1 MSKNLR
7 VKTSKFIDETTRVSF
22 KFNSKNYYGYKG
34 DTLASALIANGI
46 HLVGR
51 SFKYHRPRG
60 IMTAGSEE
68 PNAIVQLNNNSALS
82 EPNVRATEV
91 EIYDGL
97 EASSQNCWPSVNFDI
112 GGINNFLSPL
122 LPAGFYY
129 KTFMWPASF
138 WEKYEYFIRKSA
150 GLGKSPAEPDPD
162 IYDHKYIHC
171 DVLVIGGG
179 ISGIMAAK
187 TAAQNGLNTLLVE
200 EKPNLGGTTIYQ
212 NSEQH
217 KINNQTSSIWLE
229 KEIANL
235 ESLDNL
241 EIKTRTSVAAFHGY
255 NFLLARENLTD
266 HLPIKDR
273 TNKVRQRLLKIRAKK
288 VITATGSLERPL
300 IFNNNDRPGIFLSS
314 AIKKYIDFY
323 GVSCGEDNVLF
334 TNNDSA
340 YETAL
345 SLFKKGIRVKAI
357 VDIREQPSSK
367 IIEEVESNGIKV
379 YKEYTVVN
387 TEGYKKINKI
397 SIMQLSKDGQSVIG
411 SKIDLDCD
419 CLGLSGGW
427 TPAVHLFT
435 QSGGKLRFRDE
446 DQVFIPNHYPSKQIS
461 IGSCNGDF
469 ELDEILNLI
478 PTQLKNFLEIEK
490 TEYENLSIEISKNLS
505 KRNIWLLPSD
515 KVLGKTKP
523 FVDYQN
529 DATAKDIKLAL
540 REGFR
545 SIEHVKRYTTTG
557 MGTDQGKLGNMH
569 ALGIIAETAG
579 VKMGELGTTTF
590 RPPYTPLS
598 FGTIVGRNVGEYF
611 DIFRKT
617 PIHEWHVKNNA
628 EFENVGQ
635 WKRAWY
641 YPKTTE
647 DMHQAVQRESKAARE
662 SAGILDAS
670 TLGKIDIQGT
680 DASEF
685 LNRVYTNAW
694 SKLGIGKCRYGLM
707 LHEDGMVYDD
717 GVTTRLDENHYI
729 MTTTTGGAANVMSK
743 LEDYL
748 QTEWPELDVY
758 LTSVTD
764 HFATISVCGPNSK
777 KIVSKVIPDLDLS
790 DENFPHMSFKNAKID
805 KVKCRVMRISFTG
818 EHSYEINIQANFG
831 KSVWEKCMEAGKEFN
846 ITPYG
851 TETMHLLRAE
861 KGFIIVGQDTDAT
874 MTPIDLQMDWIVSKK
889 KYDFIGKRSLYRS
902 DTIREDRKQ
911 LVGLLT
917 DDPKIVLEEGAQIV
931 EDTNQKPIE
940 MLGHVTSSY
949 YSPNLNKSIA
959 LAVVRG
965 GKNMMGKKLF
975 IPMENKTIS
984 VTVADPVFLDKE
996 NKRLNA

>member
-7 VKTSKFIDETTRVSF
+7 VKTSKFVDETYRVSF
-22 KFNSKNYYGYKG
+22 KFNGSRYYGYKG
-34 DTLASALIANGI
+34 DTLASALLANDI

-60 IMTAGSEE
+60 IMTSGSEE
-68 PNAIVQLNNNSALS
+68 PNAIVQLHNNSDRT
-82 EPNVRATEV
+82 EPNVRATEI
-91 EIYDGL
+91 EIYEGL

-112 GGINNFLSPL
+112 GGINNLLSPL

-150 GLGKSPAEPDPD
+150 GLGKSPTTPDPD
-162 IYDHKYIHC
+162 IYEHEYIHC
-171 DVLVIGGG
+171 DVLIVGAG

-187 TAAQNGLNTLLVE
+187 TAAKNGLKTLLVD
-200 EKPNLGGTTIYQ
+200 EKPNLGGSTIYQ
-212 NSEQH
+212 NSEH
-217 KINNQTSSIWLE
+217 FKINNQNSGSWLE
-229 KEIANL
+229 KEIN
-235 ESLDNL
+235 EIKKIDNL
-241 EIKTRTSVAAFHGY
+241 DIRIRTSVAAFHGY

-266 HLPIKDR
+266 HLPIEQRK
-273 TNKVRQRLLKIRAKK
+273 NKTRQKLLKIRAKK

-300 IFNNNDRPGIFLSS
+300 IFDNNDRPGILLSS
-314 AIKKYIDFY
+314 AIKRYADLF
-323 GVSCGEDNVLF
+323 GVACGEKNIFL

-340 YETAL
+340 YETAI
-345 SLFKKGIRVKAI
+345 SLIQKGIKVEAI
-357 VDIREQPSSK
+357 VDNREEIESK
-367 IIEEVESNGIKV
+367 LLYEVEKNNIKV
-379 YKEYTVVN
+379 FKGFTIVN
-387 TEGYKKINKI
+387 TNGYKKINKV
-397 SIMQLSKDGQSVIG
+397 SLMKLSKDGQKVIG
-411 SKIDLDCD
+411 SKINLSCD
-419 CLGLSGGW
+419 CLGVSGGW

-435 QSGGKLRFRDE
+435 QSGGKLKFREE
-446 DQVFIPNHYPSKQIS
+446 DQVFIPNKYSSEQIS
-461 IGSCNGDF
+461 IGACNGDLTLEDIIENTPKYLKEF
-469 ELDEILNLI
+469 LNI
-478 PTQLKNFLEIEK
+478 KK
-490 TEYENLSIEISKNLS
+490 TDYDNVEVFSSENKS

-515 KVLGKTKP
+515 KILGKTKS

-569 ALGIIAETAG
+569 ALGIISETAG
-579 VKMGELGTTTF
+579 TKMGEHGTTTF
-590 RPPYTPLS
+590 RPPYTPLT

-611 DIFRKT
+611 DVFRKT
-617 PIHEWHVKNNA
+617 PMYKWHLKNKA

-641 YPKTTE
+641 YPKNNE
-647 DMHQAVQRESKAARE
+647 NMFEAVQRESKAARE

-694 SKLGIGKCRYGLM
+694 SKLAVGKCRYGLM
-707 LHEDGMVYDD
+707 LNEDGMVYDD
-717 GVTTRLDENHYI
+717 GVTTRLGENHYI
-729 MTTTTGGAANVMSK
+729 MTTTTGGAANVLGK

-777 KIVSKVIPDLDLS
+777 KIISNVIPDLDLS
-790 DENFPHMSFKNAKID
+790 DENFPHMSFKNTKIG
-805 KVKCRVMRISFTG
+805 KINCRVMRISFTG
-818 EHSYEINIQANFG
+818 EHSYEINIQANYAN
-831 KSVWEKCMEAGKEFN
+831 SVWEKCMEVGKDFN

-902 DTIREDRKQ
+902 DTIKDDRKQ

-917 DDPKIVLEEGAQIV
+917 DNPNEILEEGAQIV
-931 EDTNQKPIE
+931 ADVNKSPIE

-949 YSPNLNKSIA
+949 YSPNLKKSIA
-959 LAVVRG
+959 LGVVRG
-965 GKNMMGKKLF
+965 GKNMMGKKLI
-975 IPMENKTIS
+975 IPMENKTIN